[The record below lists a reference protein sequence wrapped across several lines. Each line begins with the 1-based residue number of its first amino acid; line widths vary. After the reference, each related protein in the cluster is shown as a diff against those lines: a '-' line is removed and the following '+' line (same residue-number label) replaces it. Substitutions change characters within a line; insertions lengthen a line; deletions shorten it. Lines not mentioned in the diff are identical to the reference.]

1 MRPKLKSFLIAFSI
15 CSILL
20 LSGCTTSANGPA
32 TVADTPSRAQLPNGN
47 YISWAEH
54 TIDDETL
61 GGGIRLRGGDGLKI
75 ADLDKDGHVDVISVH
90 KESNHVRAAFG
101 FEDPDEWFRI
111 SLAEGAEAGAPAD
124 VAIGDLNRDGFPDAI
139 VACEAGHL
147 LYLQNPAGVVR
158 GWRWPRVIPEITAGR
173 GGFNRVFFADLDGD
187 GKLDV
192 VASNHAA
199 NRDEASAAVKP
210 LTEISWFQVPEDP
223 LDGAGWRE
231 HVLGE
236 VAAPINSQPVDMD
249 GDGDTDVVG
258 GSSGEERIFWF
269 ENMGGKQGGEDAR
282 KESLAAGEAVRG
294 DAGEA
299 ATFQEH
305 PITLQGADSGAQGP
319 LRTSGS
325 SLDFADFNADGRL
338 DVITLALEP
347 KGAIFWLEQPS
358 DPAQP
363 WPVHHVGTIAPDHA
377 AGIAVADINA
387 DERPDVIVGGYSR
400 GPSEE
405 DSEEVTPSDPVGR
418 IAWFANP
425 EDVTTAWARHDISPR
440 QRGMFDSFVPLD
452 IDDDGDIDFMG
463 TRGSSGALDG
473 VFWLQ
478 QMFSGVPAGAFTP
491 AREEGSKA
499 LPLPPS

>member
-1 MRPKLKSFLIAFSI
+1 
-15 CSILL
+15 
-20 LSGCTTSANGPA
+20 
-32 TVADTPSRAQLPNGN
+32 
-47 YISWAEH
+47 
-54 TIDDETL
+54 
-61 GGGIRLRGGDGLKI
+61 
-75 ADLDKDGHVDVISVH
+75 
-90 KESNHVRAAFG
+90 
-101 FEDPDEWFRI
+101 
-111 SLAEGAEAGAPAD
+111 
-124 VAIGDLNRDGFPDAI
+124 
-139 VACEAGHL
+139 
-147 LYLQNPAGVVR
+147 
-158 GWRWPRVIPEITAGR
+158 
-173 GGFNRVFFADLDGD
+173 
-187 GKLDV
+187 
-192 VASNHAA
+192 
-199 NRDEASAAVKP
+199 
-210 LTEISWFQVPEDP
+210 
-223 LDGAGWRE
+223 
-231 HVLGE
+231 
-236 VAAPINSQPVDMD
+236 MD

-258 GSSGEERIFWF
+258 GSNGEERIFWF

-338 DVITLALEP
+338 DVITVALEP

-377 AGIAVADINA
+377 TGIAVADVNA

-425 EDVTTAWARHDISPR
+425 EDATKAWARHDISRR
-440 QRGMFDSFVPLD
+440 QRGTFDSFVPLD
-452 IDDDGDIDFMG
+452 IDDDGDIDFIG
-463 TRGSSGALDG
+463 TRGNSGGLDG

-478 QMFSGVPAGAFTP
+478 QMFSGVRRVPSRRRERKEAKRCLCRRANTLPGRSPKRKWRTGSCEEIASPSTKISRHEAQSRGWEPAVRPSLRALHGRALRRAWTSVHAPRVWPFRKGGGRAGAR
-491 AREEGSKA
+491 AKH
-499 LPLPPS
+499 